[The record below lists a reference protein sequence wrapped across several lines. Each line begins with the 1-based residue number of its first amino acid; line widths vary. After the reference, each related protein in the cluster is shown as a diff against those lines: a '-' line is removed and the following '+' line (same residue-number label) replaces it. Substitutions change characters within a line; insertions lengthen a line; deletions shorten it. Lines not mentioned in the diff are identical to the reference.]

1 MGPALAEAAEAG
13 LSVVV
18 KEGMANGRLA
28 PGVDDDSDA
37 RRAVDRVAAE
47 LDVPADQV
55 ALAAALAQPW
65 AAYVLSGAVSVE
77 QVDSNV
83 AASTVTLEPAVFAE
97 LVAHPEPPADYWS
110 KRSQRDWS

>member
-1 MGPALAEAAEAG
+1 MIGSAGFDLRTLVSRRGILGIAG
-13 LSVVV
+13 L
-18 KEGMANGRLA
+18 
-28 PGVDDDSDA
+28 GVGA
-37 RRAVDRVAAE
+37 
-47 LDVPADQV
+47 V

-65 AAYVLSGAVSVE
+65 AAHVLSGAVSVE

-83 AASTVTLEPAVFAE
+83 AASTVTLEPAVLAE